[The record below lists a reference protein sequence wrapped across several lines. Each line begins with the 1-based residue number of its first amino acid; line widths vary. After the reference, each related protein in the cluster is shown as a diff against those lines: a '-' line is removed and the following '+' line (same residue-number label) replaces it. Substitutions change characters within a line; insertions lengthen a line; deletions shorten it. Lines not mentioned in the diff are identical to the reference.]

1 MPTSTREIHLAARP
15 IGAAKPS
22 DFRMVDAQLADPG
35 EGEVLVRTIA
45 MSVDPYMRGRMNAEK
60 SYAPPW
66 ELNEAALGSAIG
78 EVIASEVEDL
88 PVGTLVR
95 HGHGWREHALLHA
108 SAVTVVEPVP
118 GVPLTVHL
126 GALGGIGLT
135 AWAGLVDVAS
145 LEEGDR
151 VFVSGAAGAVG
162 SLVGQFAKLRRAGQV
177 IGSAGSPEKVQW
189 LTDELGFDD
198 AFNYHD
204 GPVRKLLAAAAP
216 HGIDV
221 FFDNVGYDHLEAAID
236 ASNTFARFAL
246 CGSIAGYDMAQKPP
260 APDNLSL
267 IVGRRLTVKGFIVGD
282 HSDRQGDFLA
292 EVGGWLRDGKLVIR
306 ETVVE
311 GLDNAVD
318 AFLGLLKGANTGKMI
333 VRLAPDP
340 A

>member
-15 IGAAKPS
+15 VGAAKAT
-22 DFRMVDAQLADPG
+22 DFRMVDAQLVDPA

-66 ELNEAALGSAIG
+66 ELDEAALGSAIG
-78 EVIASEVEDL
+78 EVIASGVGDL

-95 HGHGWREHALLHA
+95 HGHGWREHALLPA
-108 SAVTVVEPVP
+108 SALTVIEPVP
-118 GVPLTVHL
+118 GLPLTVHL

-135 AWAGLVDVAS
+135 AWAGLVDVAGM
-145 LEEGDR
+145 EEGDR

-162 SLVGQFAKLRRAGQV
+162 SLVGQFAKLRGAAQV
-177 IGSAGSPEKVQW
+177 IGSAGSAEKVQW
-189 LTDELGFDD
+189 LTELGFDD
-198 AFNYHD
+198 AFNYRD
-204 GPVRKLLAAAAP
+204 GPVRTLLADAAP

-267 IVGRRLTVKGFIVGD
+267 IVGRRLSVKGFIVGD

-292 EVGGWLRDGKLVIR
+292 EVGGWLRDGKVVTR
-306 ETVVE
+306 ETVID
-311 GLDNAVD
+311 GLDNAVE
-318 AFLGLLKGANTGKMI
+318 AFLGMLKGANTGKMI

-340 A
+340 I